1 MRIRDPVC
9 GMVLEWEEAVDY
21 VIADERVFYFCCP
34 ACAARFRESRAGRR
48 KLQAPGTCDGPP
60 PHRLPMDAPA
70 SLESVSAGAVPRVAG
85 QSLDDFEAA
94 LFHAWQRRLPGD
106 YRTRPECRTLERA
119 LILQTLVPSD
129 PEGRHRSEV
138 LTAAEIARLRTPRL
152 ERNRVQAELRAIP
165 GAFEEALRDATLSQ
179 AQVDAC
185 IRNVRMLVQDL
196 EFWLR
201 RDGRQTPAAPPSPP
215 SP

>member
-21 VIADERVFYFCCP
+21 VVADERVFYFCCP
-34 ACAARFRESRAGRR
+34 ACAVRFRESLAGTRR
-48 KLQAPGTCDGPP
+48 LQAPGACDGPP
-60 PHRLPMDAPA
+60 PHRLPVQAPA
-70 SLESVSAGAVPRVAG
+70 PQESVSAGAVPQVAG

-94 LFHAWQRRLPGD
+94 LFRAWQRRLPRD

-129 PEGRHRSEV
+129 PAERHRSEV

-152 ERNRVQAELRAIP
+152 ERNRVQTELCAIP
-165 GAFEEALRDATLSQ
+165 GAFEEALRDVALSQ
-179 AQVDAC
+179 AQVSAC
-185 IRNVRMLVQDL
+185 IRKVRMLVQDL

-201 RDGRQTPAAPPSPP
+201 CDRQAPAVPPPALAP
-215 SP
+215 

>member
-1 MRIRDPVC
+1 M
-9 GMVLEWEEAVDY
+9 
-21 VIADERVFYFCCP
+21 
-34 ACAARFRESRAGRR
+34 GRR
-48 KLQAPGTCDGPP
+48 KLQAPVACDGPAL
-60 PHRLPMDAPA
+60 HRLPLDAPA
-70 SLESVSAGAVPRVAG
+70 SLESVSAGAVPQVAG
-85 QSLDDFEAA
+85 QSLDAFEAA
-94 LFHAWQRRLPGD
+94 LFQAWQRRLPAD

-152 ERNRVQAELRAIP
+152 ERNRVQTELRAIP
-165 GAFEEALRDATLSQ
+165 GAFEEALLGAALSQ

-185 IRNVRMLVQDL
+185 IRKVRTLVQDL

-201 RDGRQTPAAPPSPP
+201 SDRQTPAAPPPALAP
-215 SP
+215 